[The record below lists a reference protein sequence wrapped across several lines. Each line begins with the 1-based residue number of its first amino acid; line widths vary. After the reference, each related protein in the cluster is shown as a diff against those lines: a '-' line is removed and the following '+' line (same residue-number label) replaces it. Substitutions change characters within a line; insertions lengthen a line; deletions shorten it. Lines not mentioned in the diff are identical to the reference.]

1 MYVSFPPL
9 ANWRHLSWQE
19 RRVWSDRRGG
29 GADWLL
35 RTPRTDSQ
43 SELWAASARR
53 GGLDMSLIMHKCTH
67 VLCTWHILL
76 LGRWSQKPH
85 KHIRRRQVSHLR
97 GEGRKEKEPKFC
109 LNTFLFSVVLA
120 LTFINDAASLLP
132 LFLSHTLAAG
142 GVCVC
147 MRVSTLVGS
156 SWWWEV
162 WGCAVQVMWLMR
174 SDLISCKCKRSEG
187 IHFGLRAP
195 LCTGHEI
202 LSAVSLFVH
211 RCH

>member
-1 MYVSFPPL
+1 MMYVSFPPS
-9 ANWRHLSWQE
+9 ANWQHLSWQE

-35 RTPRTDSQ
+35 RAPRTDSQ
-43 SELWAASARR
+43 FELWAASARG
-53 GGLDMSLIMHKCTH
+53 GGLDISLI
-67 VLCTWHILL
+67 IIINYLL

-85 KHIRRRQVSHLR
+85 KHIRCHQVSHLR
-97 GEGRKEKEPKFC
+97 GERQKVKEPKFC
-109 LNTFLFSVVLA
+109 LNTFLFSAVLA
-120 LTFINDAASLLP
+120 LTLMNDAASLLP

-162 WGCAVQVMWLMR
+162 RGCAVQVMWLMR